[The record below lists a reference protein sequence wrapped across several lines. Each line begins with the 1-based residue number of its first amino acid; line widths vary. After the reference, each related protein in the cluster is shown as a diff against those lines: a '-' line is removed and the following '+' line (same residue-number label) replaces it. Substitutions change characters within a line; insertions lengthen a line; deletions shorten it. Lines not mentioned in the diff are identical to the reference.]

1 MRIRARAFVLI
12 PNLLALNVVVGQV
25 APPARSTSLIGTWE
39 AVTRSAGGL
48 GSTIS
53 FAPDNSM
60 SFTLGAMVDMK
71 YKRARDSLY
80 IIDPANGV
88 NAFRVSILRDT
99 LVMVNQGKEQRE
111 TRVGA
116 PLKGADPVVGRWT
129 YLHYTGVPA
138 FEEYTPGGDFRLRV
152 PIRTLQ
158 GTYATMGDSAM
169 MHLPGPG
176 GGDRAVRFAVVGDTL
191 ELTWNG
197 QTSRY
202 VKATPLGRPI
212 PPSSEHR

>member
-1 MRIRARAFVLI
+1 MRIRTRAFVLI
-12 PNLLALNVVVGQV
+12 PSLLALNVAAAQV
-25 APPARSTSLIGTWE
+25 APAHPPTTLIGTWE

-88 NAFRVSILRDT
+88 NAFRVSIMRDT
-99 LVMVNQGKEQRE
+99 LVMVDRGKEQRE
-111 TRVGA
+111 TRVGP
-116 PLKGADPVVGRWT
+116 PLKGADPVIGRWT

-191 ELTWNG
+191 QLTWNG

-202 VKATPLGRPI
+202 VKAAPLGRLI
-212 PPSSEHR
+212 PSAPEHR

>member
-1 MRIRARAFVLI
+1 MRIRTSAFVLF
-12 PNLLALNVVVGQV
+12 PNLLSLNVAAAQV
-25 APPARSTSLIGTWE
+25 APARPTTTLLGTWE

-80 IIDPANGV
+80 IIDPANGI
-88 NAFRVSILRDT
+88 NAFRIAILRDT
-99 LVMVNQGKEQRE
+99 LVMVNEGKEQRE
-111 TRVGA
+111 TRVSA
-116 PLKGADPVVGRWT
+116 PLKGADPVIGRWT
-129 YLHYTGVPA
+129 YPHYTGVPA

-158 GTYATMGDSAM
+158 GTYVTMGDSAM
-169 MHLPGPG
+169 LHLPGPG

-191 ELTWNG
+191 QLTWNG

-202 VKATPLGRPI
+202 VKAASLLR
-212 PPSSEHR
+212 R

>member
-1 MRIRARAFVLI
+1 MRIRVRAFVLI
-12 PNLLALNVVVGQV
+12 PNLLALNVVIAQV
-25 APPARSTSLIGTWE
+25 APTTRSTPLIGTWE
-39 AVTRSAGGL
+39 AVARSAGGL

-53 FAPDNSM
+53 FEADNSM

-80 IIDPANGV
+80 IIDPANGI
-88 NAFRVSILRDT
+88 NAFRIAILRDT

-111 TRVGA
+111 TRVSA
-116 PLKGADPVVGRWT
+116 PLKGADPVIGRWT

-158 GTYATMGDSAM
+158 GTYVTMGDSAM
-169 MHLPGPG
+169 LHLAGPG
-176 GGDRAVRFAVVGDTL
+176 GGDRGVRFAVVGDTL
-191 ELTWNG
+191 QLSWNG

-202 VKATPLGRPI
+202 VKAAPLLR
-212 PPSSEHR
+212 R